1 MELLQRMKVVGSILP
16 DDMRELLLFTHL
28 LGNKNKSD
36 ARVPAVARLHDDQS
50 IISFCLFRR
59 YSSVLMLLSYPS
71 SQVLVLEQW

>member
-36 ARVPAVARLHDDQS
+36 ARVPEAARLHDDLS
-50 IISFCLFRR
+50 IIAL
-59 YSSVLMLLSYPS
+59 LLITMLLICNLAI
-71 SQVLVLEQW
+71 VLFVSTSTRT